1 MRISGTEPPSMIL
14 NQSRKCATSIFY
26 NIFLF
31 VCSGYKDNIH
41 RDNDK
46 VVLVHA
52 VEMNEILQSQQWYT
66 CKSVTMTKS
75 NSLGLENTQ

>member
-1 MRISGTEPPSMIL
+1 MNENIIFCL
-14 NQSRKCATSIFY
+14 YIYYKSRKCSKGIFY
-26 NIFLF
+26 NGIFLF

-66 CKSVTMTKS
+66 CKLVTMANRS
-75 NSLGLENTQ
+75 